1 MLINQQILFLQMM
14 SQAQGQHR
22 DLIQSIE
29 GLPPSQGPSP
39 LDQDLLLLK
48 ATSLATMTCL
58 SDCLHILQ
66 LQQVARQKVSFC
78 GECFFY
84 LCVDPCDF
92 FHYVDCNSRYVYI
105 SSFYVTFA
113 LLVCMPSVKWIIEKC
128 KIYISFKCLKT
139 CEMRFLML
147 GSFPFVWLY

>member
-1 MLINQQILFLQMM
+1 M

-29 GLPPSQGPSP
+29 GLPSSQGPSP

-66 LQQVARQKVSFC
+66 LQQVARQKIPLAGEIFLFYFLSVSILVLNVTARA
-78 GECFFY
+78 GLKILISRFY
-84 LCVDPCDF
+84 LIL
-92 FHYVDCNSRYVYI
+92 I
-105 SSFYVTFA
+105 SKNQY
-113 LLVCMPSVKWIIEKC
+113 
-128 KIYISFKCLKT
+128 
-139 CEMRFLML
+139 
-147 GSFPFVWLY
+147 

>member
-1 MLINQQILFLQMM
+1 MM

-29 GLPPSQGPSP
+29 GLPSSQGPSP

-66 LQQVARQKVSFC
+66 LQQVARQKVPLVGEVFFFFC
-78 GECFFY
+78 V
-84 LCVDPCDF
+84 CVELVVFCIMLTVTVDMF
-92 FHYVDCNSRYVYI
+92 TSLHFMSLMHYMCTCPVYN
-105 SSFYVTFA
+105 
-113 LLVCMPSVKWIIEKC
+113 
-128 KIYISFKCLKT
+128 
-139 CEMRFLML
+139 
-147 GSFPFVWLY
+147 G

>member
-1 MLINQQILFLQMM
+1 MFINQQILLLQMM

-29 GLPPSQGPSP
+29 GLPSSQGPSP

-66 LQQVARQKVSFC
+66 LQQVARQKVPLS
-78 GECFFY
+78 GEFLFFIFICVLILVVFFIMLTVTVDMFTSLHSMSHLHY
-84 LCVDPCDF
+84 LCACP
-92 FHYVDCNSRYVYI
+92 
-105 SSFYVTFA
+105 
-113 LLVCMPSVKWIIEKC
+113 VKN
-128 KIYISFKCLKT
+128 
-139 CEMRFLML
+139 
-147 GSFPFVWLY
+147 G